1 MTPKTYKTIPTLARI
16 YSVILILF
24 ALVLSMMLYGLT
36 ASIIQN
42 IQQASQ
48 LALTPAQT
56 LAALAPLLLL
66 GTIIVL
72 TILAGMVFLLT
83 ANITLHISKHG
94 FRVQTLISQS
104 GWLDW
109 DRVTKVRSFTFSEG
123 NQIIQMGVA
132 GLNWMFKLNG
142 LLFWMFPHG
151 AIVIGEKSMQ
161 EGHKLLRTFKQ
172 KRPDLFS

>member
-16 YSVILILF
+16 YTVMLILF
-24 ALVLSMMLYGLT
+24 AIVLIMMLYGLT

-48 LALTPAQT
+48 LVLTPVQV
-56 LAALAPLLLL
+56 LAALAPLLFL

-83 ANITLHISKHG
+83 ANITVHTSKHG
-94 FRVQTLISQS
+94 FRVQTVISQS

-109 DRVTKVRSFTFSEG
+109 DQVIKVRSFTFREG
-123 NQIIQMGVA
+123 NQITQMGVA
-132 GLNWMFKLNG
+132 GLHWMFKLNG

-151 AIVIGEKSMQ
+151 AIVIGEKNMQ

-172 KRPDLFS
+172 KRPELFN